1 MTSRSCIVLIHFFF
15 SSRRRHTRCALVTGV
30 QTCALPILPRRIP
43 DYNMMFANFNMVS
56 SIGAFMFGATQL
68 LFLFIVIK
76 CIRSGKPAAAKPW
89 DGAEGLEW
97 TVPSPAPYHTFQTPP
112 EVK

>member
-1 MTSRSCIVLIHFFF
+1 MYDETLGKLHFWMSFIGMNMAFF
-15 SSRRRHTRCALVTGV
+15 PMHFCGLAGM
-30 QTCALPILPRRIP
+30 PRRIP

-76 CIRSGKPAAAKPW
+76 CIRGVNPRRPNPGMEQRGW
-89 DGAEGLEW
+89 NGQYRRRRL
-97 TVPSPAPYHTFQTPP
+97 YHTFSTPP